1 MRAGFLMASPAITIK
16 IDFGSESGS
25 GAGNTVAVS
34 GAVPTPAS
42 AGVSAPA
49 SQSGGVVPTPF
60 DSAAQSMAQAEL
72 GAPAPS
78 PSLVPGGTAGWASDS
93 SDLGDVPTPFSA
105 GGLLPQGAGQPIG
118 MVPTPM
124 DSVHGSSLTGD
135 QAPTAGSMG
144 QAGGTPPSGMV
155 PTPVDS
161 VYGSSVTGDQAP
173 TPDFE
178 SMGSPEETRPA
189 PSHPAETSARRT
201 RKKA

>member
-25 GAGNTVAVS
+25 GAGNTVAIS
-34 GAVPTPAS
+34 GAAPTPAS

-49 SQSGGVVPTPF
+49 SQSPGVVPTPF
-60 DSAAQSMAQAEL
+60 DSATQSMAQAEL

-78 PSLVPGGTAGWASDS
+78 PSLVPGGTAGAASDS

-105 GGLLPQGAGQPIG
+105 SELLPQGAGQTSG
-118 MVPTPM
+118 MIPTPM
-124 DSVHGSSLTGD
+124 DSG
-135 QAPTAGSMG
+135 
-144 QAGGTPPSGMV
+144 
-155 PTPVDS
+155 
-161 VYGSSVTGDQAP
+161 YGSSVTGDQAP

-178 SMGSPEETRPA
+178 SIGQPEETPPA

>member
-16 IDFGSESGS
+16 IDFGSES
-25 GAGNTVAVS
+25 VS
-34 GAVPTPAS
+34 GAANSVSVSSGDPTPAS

-49 SQSGGVVPTPF
+49 SQSGGVAPTPF
-60 DSAAQSMAQAEL
+60 DSPAQSMAQAEL

-78 PSLVPGGTAGWASDS
+78 PSLVPGGTVGSASDN
-93 SDLGDVPTPFSA
+93 SDVGDVPTPFSA
-105 GGLLPQGAGQPIG
+105 GGLLPQGAGQTSG

-124 DSVHGSSLTGD
+124 
-135 QAPTAGSMG
+135 
-144 QAGGTPPSGMV
+144 
-155 PTPVDS
+155 DS

-178 SMGSPEETRPA
+178 SMGQPEEAPPA